1 MPDVQLYFHKT
12 AASLHDNSAL
22 IFYKYDYGANAQFLC
37 SKKEK
42 STELKGSDADMPT
55 ERSFKTSKLG
65 ISALQIFRF
74 ECCDTRLARGFHPL
88 NPDYKNNRA

>member
-42 STELKGSDADMPT
+42 STELKGSVLVLDFED
-55 ERSFKTSKLG
+55 RSGVDEYLSNEPYVTNKVWEK
-65 ISALQIFRF
+65 IEVEPINVVI
-74 ECCDTRLARGFHPL
+74 L
-88 NPDYKNNRA
+88 NGKKVGK